1 MKKEIVGFT
10 ILCLGF
16 FSCNISK
23 QDKEDNY
30 KQVVNLDLQLDCS
43 PKVAEIKCVPLETN
57 DESIF
62 NDVSKLIYRNNRFY
76 IFDREGKSVFI
87 FDNNGTFI
95 RKIHAVGGGPEE
107 YIEPSDMDVDEK
119 GNIYISDNPK
129 QRILVFSDLP
139 NEPVRIIPV
148 GDFFLEFAVV
158 DSNFIYLSDVV
169 SDKKMDIK
177 LAKYDCGNKK
187 LEILEKSNIDDKG
200 GLTRFAKNYFYRSND
215 KLFYYKRFTP
225 SIYNLSGHEMVEKFK
240 LESEWYPTEDKIL
253 QWKTEGMQ
261 AMIGD
266 YKYIRDISACYEADN
281 SFFIV
286 SQTTPSLYT
295 IISKNSNKIY
305 NFNSFEDKR
314 LRNCIHVLSSD
325 YHSYV
330 SICPPTSK
338 TMQHIIAADNLTDSI
353 CLKRIENL
361 VEDSNPILVLFRFDL

>member
-1 MKKEIVGFT
+1 M
-10 ILCLGF
+10 
-16 FSCNISK
+16 
-23 QDKEDNY
+23 
-30 KQVVNLDLQLDCS
+30 DLQLDCS

-62 NDVSKLIYRNNRFY
+62 NDISKLIYRNNRFY

-225 SIYNLSGHEMVEKFK
+225 SIYNLSRHEMVEKFK

-253 QWKTEGMQ
+253 QWKTEGM
-261 AMIGD
+261 
-266 YKYIRDISACYEADN
+266 
-281 SFFIV
+281 
-286 SQTTPSLYT
+286 
-295 IISKNSNKIY
+295 
-305 NFNSFEDKR
+305 
-314 LRNCIHVLSSD
+314 
-325 YHSYV
+325 
-330 SICPPTSK
+330 
-338 TMQHIIAADNLTDSI
+338 
-353 CLKRIENL
+353 
-361 VEDSNPILVLFRFDL
+361 